1 MVDSSMNRKILS
13 VGTIVMIVCIGLSGC
28 TDQTE
33 NTDEIELVSYS
44 VTTEAYS
51 HKTGWKNFGEGFQPD
66 ALPEIV
72 TRDPPYLSEE
82 YTRGRYNITVTV
94 KNIAGYDVSKILI
107 TLNFYD
113 TNDSQLFSKQLNDF
127 NDFPDTHTRV
137 LGWEYD
143 IDDSKYGKYFEDIRD
158 MNISMGAQSINIQP
172 DP

>member
-1 MVDSSMNRKILS
+1 MNRKILA
-13 VGTIVMIVCIGLSGC
+13 VGTIVMLVCIGLSGC
-28 TDQTE
+28 TDQTG

-51 HKTGWKNFGEGFQPD
+51 HKTGWKNFGENFQPD

-72 TRDPPYLSEE
+72 AHDPPYLSEE
-82 YTRGRYNITVTV
+82 YTKGRYNILATV
-94 KNIAGYDVSKILI
+94 KNIAGHDISNCHI

-113 TNDSQLFSKQLNDF
+113 TNDSYLFSKQINNFTGL
-127 NDFPDTHTRV
+127 PDTHTRV
-137 LGWEYD
+137 LGWDYR